1 MTTKRCA
8 LVAACLFP
16 AVFAAAQPP
25 PTPPLGPH
33 YAADIERYRA
43 WRVNDDKVNWVT
55 LAGLFWLK
63 PGAHSFGTSKDND
76 IVLPAGS
83 TANHAGRL
91 SFDRGEVTVV
101 MNPGVPATIEGKP
114 VNTAKLLSDR
124 SGGNRH
130 PTILQLGRLQLKVID
145 RGQRTGLRVK
155 DTESPKLK
163 AFHAPAWYPIDPAY
177 HVTAEW
183 EPGDGSRKI
192 VVPNILGD
200 ANVVTIPGV
209 AHFTLHG
216 QRFTLTPVEGD
227 PARSMMFVFA
237 DATTK
242 KETYPA
248 GRMVDAGP
256 VKDGKLEIDFNMA
269 YNPPC
274 AVTTFATCPLAP
286 RENRLSTAVHA
297 GAKFGAKERAAHAA
311 PRLP

>member
-145 RGQRTGLRVK
+145 R
-155 DTESPKLK
+155 
-163 AFHAPAWYPIDPAY
+163 
-177 HVTAEW
+177 
-183 EPGDGSRKI
+183 
-192 VVPNILGD
+192 
-200 ANVVTIPGV
+200 
-209 AHFTLHG
+209 
-216 QRFTLTPVEGD
+216 

-242 KETYPA
+242 NETYPA